1 MNHIKILPIS
11 KSEEWDI
18 IVKSF
23 IEYDVY
29 YLSGYVKAF
38 HMHGDGT
45 PYLLYYESHMLKA
58 IYVYM
63 RRETSIEGEYD
74 SITPYGYGGVL
85 FEGDMSTDNKM
96 AFWREYL
103 EAMEEEHIV
112 DNFVR
117 YHPILK
123 NADPMKSITEVIDL
137 GKTVAFD
144 LTSPEVIWENII
156 SKNRNMIRKAEKNG
170 IEIFHGK
177 DLALFQD
184 FKRIYNATMDKDNAE
199 EYYYFEDEFYESI
212 HHDLHDNYEMF
223 YAVLDG
229 QIIAMS
235 IMLFANK
242 QMHYHLSGSMIEYR
256 NLAPSNLLL
265 YKAALW
271 GCEQGYKTFHL
282 GGGVGSGEDNLYK
295 FKAAFNRNSHCQ
307 FSIGKQIFN
316 QDLYDELVLER
327 MRINKSFN
335 MNSHF
340 FPLYRSSEEIHDE
353 NVIKVITGGVNS

>member
-1 MNHIKILPIS
+1 MITLFGIKDS
-11 KSEEWDI
+11 VRWDV
-18 IVKSF
+18 IVRGF
-23 IEYDVY
+23 AEYDVY

-38 HMHGDGT
+38 NIHGDGD
-45 PYLLYYESHMLKA
+45 PFLLYYEGDGLKA

-63 RRETSIEGEYD
+63 RRPTAIDGIFD
-74 SITPYGYGGVL
+74 SVTPYGYGGVL
-85 FEGDMSTDNKM
+85 FEGNTNNENLQ
-96 AFWREYL
+96 AFWKEYL
-103 EAMEEEHIV
+103 AKMTEEHIV

-117 YHPILK
+117 YHPVLK
-123 NADPMKSITEVIDL
+123 NAIPMKSISNVIDL
-137 GKTVAFD
+137 GKTIAFD

-170 IEIFHGK
+170 IEIRHGK
-177 DLALFQD
+177 DVALFQD

-199 EYYYFEDEFYESI
+199 EYYYFGDAFYESI
-212 HHDLHDNYEMF
+212 HNDLNDNYEMF

-242 QMHYHLSGSMIEYR
+242 QIHYHLSGSMIEYR

-271 GCEQGYKTFHL
+271 GCEEGYKTFHL

-295 FKAAFNRNSHCQ
+295 FKAAFNKNSDYQ
-307 FSIGKQIFN
+307 FSIGKQIFD
-316 QDLYDELVLER
+316 QEKYDELVKIRRESDS
-327 MRINKSFN
+327 NFDES
-335 MNSHF
+335 SHF
-340 FPLYRSSEEIHDE
+340 FPLYRA
-353 NVIKVITGGVNS
+353 